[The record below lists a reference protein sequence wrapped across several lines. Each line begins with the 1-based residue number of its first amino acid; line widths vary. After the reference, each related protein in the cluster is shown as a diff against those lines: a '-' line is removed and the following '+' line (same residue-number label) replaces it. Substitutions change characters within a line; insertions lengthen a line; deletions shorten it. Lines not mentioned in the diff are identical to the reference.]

1 MTEQPARWADLSP
14 RNVESLVQQLPLSL
28 RNDVGRAANDARAL
42 AALGLDLL
50 HRYHRLCVEV
60 DNNLPTEGL
69 SNGGDLVNAVRDAAG
84 LTTTWDV
91 LLGLAEATMEETAS
105 LPNESQL
112 QRCRQHARDHVSEI
126 GHPVVLTLEQL
137 LPLDSDGACLCCA
150 DEETSH
156 LIDAAGQNGLR
167 WPGRAP

>member
-1 MTEQPARWADLSP
+1 MTEQPARSADLSS
-14 RNVESLVQQLPLSL
+14 RNVERLVQQLPLSL
-28 RNDVGRAANDARAL
+28 RNDLGRLANDARGL
-42 AALGLDLL
+42 AALGLDILD
-50 HRYHRLCVEV
+50 RYHQLSVSVE
-60 DNNLPTEGL
+60 DSLPTEGL